1 MRQKLL
7 TGIFPFLFLFLIGFS
22 SCNSTQDAAVTDL
35 RVEYMNNPLGMDV
48 SHPRF
53 SWKMTSGERG
63 VNQAAYRIIVSETRG
78 EVEKQSGNIWDT
90 GKVMARNSVNLAF
103 EGALLESNKKYFWR
117 VCVWIDEEHS
127 YWSEP
132 AFFHTGIMKPGEWQ
146 AEWITAGH
154 EIVHES
160 PLFRGEFEVEKS
172 VEEAYAYVTA
182 CGFYEFYLNGG
193 KVGDQV
199 LSPSITDY
207 RKTVLYSVFDVTS
220 LLKKG
225 KNSAGAML
233 GNGAWNLR
241 KAEGRWS
248 WGSGGA
254 SFGNPCFLMQLMITY
269 KDGSQSVV
277 ITDNSWKTAPGPIT
291 FNNLYG
297 GEDYDA
303 RKELPGWSAVGFD
316 DAAWSQVATG
326 TQPAGRLKSHLLP
339 AIRVTQTLQPIK
351 EIHPEPG
358 RYIID
363 LGQNIAGWW
372 RVEVKGA
379 PGQVIR
385 IRAEERLNNLTFP
398 KPLEEGDKLSD
409 NTRFHPY
416 IWTDYTLAGN
426 EQETYEP
433 RFFYT
438 GFRYLEV
445 TTNDQKNLESLK
457 VEGRVVHTDLER
469 NGMFESSEPLF
480 NQIHTAGLWSQRGN
494 NLSYPTDC
502 PHREKGAYTG
512 DGQVV
517 AEASIHDFHV
527 PAYYTKWLNDMR
539 DAQEENGRIPNTAPT
554 LVGGGGGGIAWGSA
568 YILIPWWMNHY
579 FDDMRILEDHY
590 PTMKKYIQYLKE
602 LGVRDEDPGEP
613 YIIDFF
619 DGYWSSL
626 GEWCAPGQSDCPN
639 HAVVNTFYYYY
650 NSLLMSK
657 IAGKLGHDDDSKYY
671 RSLSDTVKQH
681 FNRKFFNPETGLYGT
696 ADPYQTYL
704 LLALMGDVVPEGY
717 EEKVF
722 QVLVEDIHNR
732 DDHLNTGII
741 GTKYLWPVLVQG
753 GEQERIYRLATQTTY
768 PSYGYWIVN
777 GSTTLLEEWSG
788 ESSHN
793 HEMFGSITEYFFK
806 FLAGIQSPLEGNTTA
821 GYRNIHIEPYVP
833 QRLEHVDA
841 SLETVA
847 GTVVSRWKNEAGA
860 FLQEVSLPA
869 NTTGT
874 VVLPLFDATQ
884 PVVWEGDIKIW
895 ENNQFIEGVK
905 GIEKAETGN
914 GRISIHLGSGDYSF
928 KVERR

>member
-657 IAGKLGHDDDSKYY
+657 IAGKLGYDNDSKYY

>member
-527 PAYYTKWLNDMR
+527 PAYYTK
-539 DAQEENGRIPNTAPT
+539 
-554 LVGGGGGGIAWGSA
+554 
-568 YILIPWWMNHY
+568 
-579 FDDMRILEDHY
+579 
-590 PTMKKYIQYLKE
+590 
-602 LGVRDEDPGEP
+602 
-613 YIIDFF
+613 
-619 DGYWSSL
+619 
-626 GEWCAPGQSDCPN
+626 
-639 HAVVNTFYYYY
+639 
-650 NSLLMSK
+650 
-657 IAGKLGHDDDSKYY
+657 
-671 RSLSDTVKQH
+671 
-681 FNRKFFNPETGLYGT
+681 
-696 ADPYQTYL
+696 
-704 LLALMGDVVPEGY
+704 
-717 EEKVF
+717 
-722 QVLVEDIHNR
+722 
-732 DDHLNTGII
+732 
-741 GTKYLWPVLVQG
+741 
-753 GEQERIYRLATQTTY
+753 
-768 PSYGYWIVN
+768 
-777 GSTTLLEEWSG
+777 
-788 ESSHN
+788 
-793 HEMFGSITEYFFK
+793 
-806 FLAGIQSPLEGNTTA
+806 
-821 GYRNIHIEPYVP
+821 
-833 QRLEHVDA
+833 
-841 SLETVA
+841 
-847 GTVVSRWKNEAGA
+847 
-860 FLQEVSLPA
+860 
-869 NTTGT
+869 
-874 VVLPLFDATQ
+874 
-884 PVVWEGDIKIW
+884 
-895 ENNQFIEGVK
+895 
-905 GIEKAETGN
+905 
-914 GRISIHLGSGDYSF
+914 
-928 KVERR
+928 

>member
-1 MRQKLL
+1 
-7 TGIFPFLFLFLIGFS
+7 
-22 SCNSTQDAAVTDL
+22 
-35 RVEYMNNPLGMDV
+35 
-48 SHPRF
+48 
-53 SWKMTSGERG
+53 
-63 VNQAAYRIIVSETRG
+63 
-78 EVEKQSGNIWDT
+78 
-90 GKVMARNSVNLAF
+90 
-103 EGALLESNKKYFWR
+103 
-117 VCVWIDEEHS
+117 
-127 YWSEP
+127 
-132 AFFHTGIMKPGEWQ
+132 
-146 AEWITAGH
+146 
-154 EIVHES
+154 
-160 PLFRGEFEVEKS
+160 
-172 VEEAYAYVTA
+172 
-182 CGFYEFYLNGG
+182 
-193 KVGDQV
+193 
-199 LSPSITDY
+199 
-207 RKTVLYSVFDVTS
+207 
-220 LLKKG
+220 
-225 KNSAGAML
+225 
-233 GNGAWNLR
+233 
-241 KAEGRWS
+241 
-248 WGSGGA
+248 
-254 SFGNPCFLMQLMITY
+254 
-269 KDGSQSVV
+269 
-277 ITDNSWKTAPGPIT
+277 
-291 FNNLYG
+291 
-297 GEDYDA
+297 
-303 RKELPGWSAVGFD
+303 
-316 DAAWSQVATG
+316 
-326 TQPAGRLKSHLLP
+326 
-339 AIRVTQTLQPIK
+339 
-351 EIHPEPG
+351 
-358 RYIID
+358 
-363 LGQNIAGWW
+363 
-372 RVEVKGA
+372 
-379 PGQVIR
+379 
-385 IRAEERLNNLTFP
+385 
-398 KPLEEGDKLSD
+398 
-409 NTRFHPY
+409 
-416 IWTDYTLAGN
+416 
-426 EQETYEP
+426 
-433 RFFYT
+433 
-438 GFRYLEV
+438 
-445 TTNDQKNLESLK
+445 
-457 VEGRVVHTDLER
+457 
-469 NGMFESSEPLF
+469 
-480 NQIHTAGLWSQRGN
+480 
-494 NLSYPTDC
+494 
-502 PHREKGAYTG
+502 
-512 DGQVV
+512 
-517 AEASIHDFHV
+517 
-527 PAYYTKWLNDMR
+527 MR

-657 IAGKLGHDDDSKYY
+657 IAGKLGYDNDSKYY